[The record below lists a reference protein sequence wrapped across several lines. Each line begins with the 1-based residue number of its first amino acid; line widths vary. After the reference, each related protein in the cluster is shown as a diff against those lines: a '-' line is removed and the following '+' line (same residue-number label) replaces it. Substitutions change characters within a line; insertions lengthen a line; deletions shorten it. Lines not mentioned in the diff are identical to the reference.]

1 MKIYGITYDFDNGFE
16 LTTDTVDEFYSDLQY
31 FLTISGDVIEL
42 KDMDV
47 IPNIELDSVDS
58 IIFMTLDEKKVHRYY
73 NYFKKAI
80 ANAIDVEIEQ
90 FNRLKEK
97 IKSTQLYAANED

>member
-16 LTTDTVDEFYSDLQY
+16 LTTDIVGEFYSDLQY

-47 IPNIELDSVDS
+47 IPHIELDSIDS

-73 NYFKKAI
+73 NYFKKEI
-80 ANAIDVEIEQ
+80 VNEIDVGIEQ

-97 IKSTQLYAANED
+97 IKNTQLYAANED

>member
-16 LTTDTVDEFYSDLQY
+16 LTTDTVDEFYADLQY
-31 FLTISGDVIEL
+31 FLTTSGDVIEL
-42 KDMDV
+42 RQMDFV
-47 IPNIELDSVDS
+47 PEVHLES
-58 IIFMTLDEKKVHRYY
+58 IDNLIFMTMDEKKVHRYY

-80 ANAIDVEIEQ
+80 ANAIDIEIEQ

-97 IKSTQLYAANED
+97 IKNTQLYAANED

>member
-16 LTTDTVDEFYSDLQY
+16 LTTDTVDEFYADLQY
-31 FLTISGDVIEL
+31 FLTISGDVVEL

-47 IPNIELDSVDS
+47 IPNIELDLIDS

-80 ANAIDVEIEQ
+80 ANAIDIEIEQ

-97 IKSTQLYAANED
+97 IKNTQLYAANEN